1 MSPKGEAYG
10 GVGWVRGRTSLLV
23 WSFCF
28 YFSAPTKQFLMNK
41 PQNYPNVWLSSKN
54 FRSSS
59 TRYIYYIK
67 SSAKGQVLSA
77 QWRQPVGGFV
87 CAENLTLHRSTERTK
102 RFCLTNMENLSHIL
116 SPNKISPMYVLH
128 FLMGLKNLVRQT
140 CRSSVLR
147 LCVLS
152 QLLLLSFI
160 YFQLPPLTSHMC
172 RILIRNLIG
181 FERKW
186 IFNI

>member
-77 QWRQPVGGFV
+77 QCCQPVGGFV
-87 CAENLTLHRSTERTK
+87 WVCVCAENITLHRSTERTK
-102 RFCLTNMENLSHIL
+102 RFCLTNMENSSHIL

-152 QLLLLSFI
+152 QLLLLS
-160 YFQLPPLTSHMC
+160 TSSC
-172 RILIRNLIG
+172 LL
-181 FERKW
+181 
-186 IFNI
+186 